1 MQRTATRFS
10 LPCFLVLLAHVEVVT
25 AVDFRIESRVFV
37 EKEDEP
43 VSTSTTLFK
52 AGLTYDFLEN
62 PRETTFLDPRRGRIV
77 LLDATHGLKTEI
89 RIAQIV
95 EFATQL
101 KLRAAGSDDALL
113 QFLAEPKFQETWDSE
128 GNELVLSSKLMT
140 YRVTPIK
147 APSAEVA
154 KQYQFFSNWYAQL
167 NAMTHASGLPPFA
180 RAKLDEALG
189 QRGLIPKNVEL
200 TVSMNSKLGRRKV
213 TLRSE
218 HEIAWRLLQADERR
232 IDETHTAMG
241 SYRSVTFDEFLQ
253 RTAVKQTARK

>member
-101 KLRAAGSDDALL
+101 KLRAAGSEDALL

-154 KQYQFFSNWYAQL
+154 KQYQF
-167 NAMTHASGLPPFA
+167 
-180 RAKLDEALG
+180 R
-189 QRGLIPKNVEL
+189 EL
-200 TVSMNSKLGRRKV
+200 RPLFRQS
-213 TLRSE
+213 
-218 HEIAWRLLQADERR
+218 
-232 IDETHTAMG
+232 
-241 SYRSVTFDEFLQ
+241 Q
-253 RTAVKQTARK
+253 RTTRTLVLSRWFGACGLFSKKMTIADPTVRHEFQQWKAASESASAAGCSFRYGRAEIDC